1 MKAVIMAGGR
11 GTRIAALAGDL
22 PKPMLPID
30 GRPVLERELGSLREQ
45 GVTDVLIT
53 VGHLAPAIMEYF
65 GDGSGCSPQTGRPFG
80 VHIEY
85 FVEKEPLGNA
95 GALFRIRDRLDEDF
109 LLLNGD
115 VMFDVDLQRFAA
127 FHKVHGGLATLFT
140 ELIPKFQVGVVEFS
154 VEYFLFIPLTLAML
168 FDPLSAALGAA
179 TGELVFSEIMLGQF
193 GGLGELEKFLTV
205 TIGVY
210 IAGRLVKDPRNRAL
224 VGVAAITGTAA
235 QLLMGTVVDILKV
248 QLAVEDFEAV
258 AGLPE
263 SVFAT
268 EGFAFLNDLL
278 FSGILFCLL
287 PTLYL
292 VPKLYGKIEPL
303 LGMAPRTPESAVSG
317 ISPKALI
324 VCAVGFVCAIVAEL
338 AATAGMSLIDW
349 EAEWAESGTAM
360 AVGMVAAA
368 AVAIIA
374 LLVIKKNAGKK
385 AAVN

>member
-1 MKAVIMAGGR
+1 MELSKKQTATQSQKLMVFVLTMA
-11 GTRIAALAGDL
+11 L
-22 PKPMLPID
+22 
-30 GRPVLERELGSLREQ
+30 
-45 GVTDVLIT
+45 
-53 VGHLAPAIMEYF
+53 Y
-65 GDGSGCSPQTGRPFG
+65 
-80 VHIEY
+80 
-85 FVEKEPLGNA
+85 
-95 GALFRIRDRLDEDF
+95 
-109 LLLNGD
+109 
-115 VMFDVDLQRFAA
+115 
-127 FHKVHGGLATLFT
+127 GLATLFT
-140 ELIPKFQVGVVEFS
+140 ELIPSFQAGIVEFS

-210 IAGRLVKDPRNRAL
+210 IAGRMVKNPKNYKM
-224 VGVAAITGTAA
+224 VGIAAITGTGL

-248 QLAVEDFEAV
+248 QFAVEDFEAV

-324 VCAVGFVCAIVAEL
+324 VCAVGFACAIAAEL

-349 EAEWAESGTAM
+349 EAEWAESGTAL

>member
-1 MKAVIMAGGR
+1 MSAVQK
-11 GTRIAALAGDL
+11 TAATQSQKL
-22 PKPMLPID
+22 MIF
-30 GRPVLERELGSLREQ
+30 VLTMSL
-45 GVTDVLIT
+45 
-53 VGHLAPAIMEYF
+53 Y
-65 GDGSGCSPQTGRPFG
+65 
-80 VHIEY
+80 
-85 FVEKEPLGNA
+85 
-95 GALFRIRDRLDEDF
+95 
-109 LLLNGD
+109 
-115 VMFDVDLQRFAA
+115 
-127 FHKVHGGLATLFT
+127 GLATLFT
-140 ELIPKFQVGVVEFS
+140 ELIPKFQIGLVELS

-210 IAGRLVKDPRNRAL
+210 LAGRLVRDPKNRAM

-317 ISPKALI
+317 ISPKALA
-324 VCAVGFVCAIVAEL
+324 VCAVGFVCAVVAEL

-349 EAEWAESGTAM
+349 EAEWAESGTAL
-360 AVGMVAAA
+360 AVGMIVAA

-374 LLVIKKNAGKK
+374 LLVIKKNAEKK
-385 AAVN
+385 AVVN

>member
-1 MKAVIMAGGR
+1 MS
-11 GTRIAALAGDL
+11 IAQKQTATQSQKL
-22 PKPMLPID
+22 MIF
-30 GRPVLERELGSLREQ
+30 VLSMSL
-45 GVTDVLIT
+45 
-53 VGHLAPAIMEYF
+53 Y
-65 GDGSGCSPQTGRPFG
+65 
-80 VHIEY
+80 
-85 FVEKEPLGNA
+85 
-95 GALFRIRDRLDEDF
+95 
-109 LLLNGD
+109 
-115 VMFDVDLQRFAA
+115 
-127 FHKVHGGLATLFT
+127 GLATLFT

-210 IAGRLVKDPRNRAL
+210 IAGRLVKDPKNRAM

-324 VCAVGFVCAIVAEL
+324 VCAVGFACAIAAEL

-349 EAEWAESGTAM
+349 EAEWAESGTAL

-368 AVAIIA
+368 AVAH
-374 LLVIKKNAGKK
+374 
-385 AAVN
+385 

>member
-1 MKAVIMAGGR
+1 MSITQKQTATQSQKLMIF
-11 GTRIAALAGDL
+11 
-22 PKPMLPID
+22 
-30 GRPVLERELGSLREQ
+30 VLSMSL
-45 GVTDVLIT
+45 
-53 VGHLAPAIMEYF
+53 Y
-65 GDGSGCSPQTGRPFG
+65 
-80 VHIEY
+80 
-85 FVEKEPLGNA
+85 
-95 GALFRIRDRLDEDF
+95 
-109 LLLNGD
+109 
-115 VMFDVDLQRFAA
+115 
-127 FHKVHGGLATLFT
+127 GLATLFT
-140 ELIPKFQVGVVEFS
+140 ELIPSFQVGIVEFS
-154 VEYFLFIPLTLAML
+154 VEFFLFIPLTLAML

-210 IAGRLVKDPRNRAL
+210 IAGRLVKDPKNRAM

-287 PTLYL
+287 PALYL

-303 LGMAPRTPESAVSG
+303 LGMAPRTPDSAVSG

-324 VCAVGFVCAIVAEL
+324 VCAVGFVAAIAAEL
-338 AATAGMSLIDW
+338 AATAGMSLVDW
-349 EAEWAESGTAM
+349 EAEWAGNGTAL
-360 AVGMVAAA
+360 ALGMVAAA
-368 AVAIIA
+368 VIAIAA
-374 LLVIKKNAGKK
+374 LLIIKRNVEKK
-385 AAVN
+385 AAVK

>member
-1 MKAVIMAGGR
+1 MELSKKQTATQSQKLMVFVLTMA
-11 GTRIAALAGDL
+11 L
-22 PKPMLPID
+22 
-30 GRPVLERELGSLREQ
+30 
-45 GVTDVLIT
+45 
-53 VGHLAPAIMEYF
+53 Y
-65 GDGSGCSPQTGRPFG
+65 
-80 VHIEY
+80 
-85 FVEKEPLGNA
+85 
-95 GALFRIRDRLDEDF
+95 
-109 LLLNGD
+109 
-115 VMFDVDLQRFAA
+115 
-127 FHKVHGGLATLFT
+127 GLATLFT
-140 ELIPKFQVGVVEFS
+140 ELIPSFQAGIVEFS

-210 IAGRLVKDPRNRAL
+210 IAGRMVKNPKNYKM
-224 VGVAAITGTAA
+224 VGIAAITGTGL

-248 QLAVEDFEAV
+248 QFAVEDFEAV

-349 EAEWAESGTAM
+349 EAEWAESGTAL

-368 AVAIIA
+368 VVAIIA

-385 AAVN
+385 SAVN

>member
-1 MKAVIMAGGR
+1 MS
-11 GTRIAALAGDL
+11 IAQKQTATQSQKL
-22 PKPMLPID
+22 MIF
-30 GRPVLERELGSLREQ
+30 VLSMSL
-45 GVTDVLIT
+45 
-53 VGHLAPAIMEYF
+53 Y
-65 GDGSGCSPQTGRPFG
+65 
-80 VHIEY
+80 
-85 FVEKEPLGNA
+85 
-95 GALFRIRDRLDEDF
+95 
-109 LLLNGD
+109 
-115 VMFDVDLQRFAA
+115 
-127 FHKVHGGLATLFT
+127 GLATLFT

-210 IAGRLVKDPRNRAL
+210 IAGRLVKDPKNRAM

-303 LGMAPRTPESAVSG
+303 LGMAPRTPDSAVSG
-317 ISPKALI
+317 ISPNALI
-324 VCAVGFVCAIVAEL
+324 VCAVGFVAAIAAEL
-338 AATAGMSLIDW
+338 SATAGMSLIDW
-349 EAEWAESGTAM
+349 EAELAESGTAL
-360 AVGMVAAA
+360 AVGMIVAA
-368 AVAIIA
+368 VIAIVA
-374 LLVIKKNAGKK
+374 LLIVKRNAGKK